1 LELSCLV
8 MLYLVAM
15 TFHVGCDLDELAYC
29 LHRPMVYSSQ
39 RGGQIFL
46 SGATPS
52 CHVAVGGGV
61 FPADAKPLGLDIL
74 LGVDCLGTYK
84 TEFYME
90 KPALTWVCLS
100 DVRVIMAMMPL
111 PLVESLCE
119 VAMGWIPAFEYL
131 MPGAC

>member
-1 LELSCLV
+1 

-15 TFHVGCDLDELAYC
+15 TFHVGCDLDELAYS

-52 CHVAVGGGV
+52 CNVAVGGGV
-61 FPADAKPLGLDIL
+61 FPGDAKPLGLDIL
-74 LGVDCLGTYK
+74 LGVDCLGTCK

-90 KPALTWVCLS
+90 KPTLTRACLS
-100 DVRVIMAMMPL
+100 DVRVIMAIMPL

-119 VAMGWIPAFEYL
+119 VAMGRIPAFKYL
-131 MPGAC
+131 MPRAC